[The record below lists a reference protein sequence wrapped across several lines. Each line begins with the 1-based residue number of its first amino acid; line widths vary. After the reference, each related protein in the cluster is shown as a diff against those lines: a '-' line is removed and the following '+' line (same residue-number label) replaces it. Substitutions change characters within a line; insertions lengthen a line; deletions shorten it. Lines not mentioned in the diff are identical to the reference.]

1 MILSNNRCTNRGS
14 VEFCCCNLV
23 YQSVSLNAV
32 RRARAEVD
40 DCTGAGPGAGA
51 GGFVNLNLK
60 STLFF
65 TLEVGARLCTL
76 AGLTGFELDLVLA
89 SAAAVVEK
97 RLSIVIEMR
106 CDVL

>member
-40 DCTGAGPGAGA
+40 DCTGAGTD
-51 GGFVNLNLK
+51 GFVNLNLK
-60 STLFF
+60 STLVF
-65 TLEVGARLCTL
+65 TLVVGTRLCTL

-89 SAAAVVEK
+89 SVAAVVEK
-97 RLSIVIEMR
+97 RLSIVIG
-106 CDVL
+106 L